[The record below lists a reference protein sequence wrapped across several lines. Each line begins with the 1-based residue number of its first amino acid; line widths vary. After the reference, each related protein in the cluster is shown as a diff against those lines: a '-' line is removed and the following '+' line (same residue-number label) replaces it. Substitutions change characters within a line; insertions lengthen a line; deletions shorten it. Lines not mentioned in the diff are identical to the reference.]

1 MSRKEKIINIDAED
15 VGNDL
20 AVVEY
25 VEEIYKFY
33 KSVEVYMYTYICLV
47 GFHFWWDKERFS

>member
-1 MSRKEKIINIDAED
+1 MIIFNLQAACGLSNKPKEQVVDIDAAD
-15 VGNDL
+15 ANNDL

-33 KSVEVYMYTYICLV
+33 KSVEV
-47 GFHFWWDKERFS
+47 

>member
-1 MSRKEKIINIDAED
+1 MVSPAILQAATIVDIDAQD
-15 VGNDL
+15 LGNDL

-33 KSVEVYMYTYICLV
+33 KSVEVYIHDNTSMFQ
-47 GFHFWWDKERFS
+47 G